1 MPINFF
7 DGYCVSPKPSYRLK
21 LLLMLSKFV
30 LMCHPLSLQTTNP
43 DVTAETRTKLFVQT
57 SKNDACDLERLR
69 RPTFTGDLRRFLRDR
84 LTKYKN
90 SQQLRHRPT
99 ITANFP
105 QLEGSSHFLGS

>member
-21 LLLMLSKFV
+21 HFLMLRKFV
-30 LMCHPLSLQTTNP
+30 FDVSPLELANNLPRRDRRNAHKALCT
-43 DVTAETRTKLFVQT
+43 DDKKR
-57 SKNDACDLERLR
+57 RLR
-69 RPTFTGDLRRFLRDR
+69 PRKTQASHLHRRYPTTLRDR

-105 QLEGSSHFLGS
+105 QLEGISPFLGS